1 MQFAP
6 RSASAPRSEKPS
18 EKPGSERKGSD
29 DPRPGQSASN
39 LPAARAAAIA
49 EQHLDVIWRMA
60 RRLGVPTVEIE
71 DMAQEVL
78 VVVVR
83 RLEQIQ
89 VGKERAFVA
98 STTVRV
104 ASNWRRSRRRRPED
118 PSDALDSMSSS
129 RLSGSLGGD
138 AEQRLERSRRLARLT
153 RALDVMTEGQ
163 REAFILFDLEQL
175 TAPEIAEQLG
185 LPEAAVVSRVRRA
198 REVFQRAVASK
209 AAPLATLARS
219 TDGKHSR

>member
-1 MQFAP
+1 MQFSP
-6 RSASAPRSEKPS
+6 RSAGP
-18 EKPGSERKGSD
+18 
-29 DPRPGQSASN
+29 PRPAN
-39 LPAARAAAIA
+39 LPTTAPSARAAAIA

-60 RRLGVPTVEIE
+60 RRLGVPDSEIE

-83 RLEQIQ
+83 RLERIEL
-89 VGKERAFVA
+89 GKERAFVA

-118 PSDALDSMSSS
+118 PSDALDAVASS
-129 RLSGSLGGD
+129 RLSSSFAGVD
-138 AEQRLERSRRLARLT
+138 AEQSLERGRLLARLT
-153 RALDVMTEGQ
+153 LALEVMTEQQ

-185 LPEAAVVSRVRRA
+185 LPEAAIVSRVRRA
-198 REVFQRAVASK
+198 REVFRRTVASN
-209 AAPLATLARS
+209 AGPLGTLQRS
-219 TDGKHSR
+219 TDEKHSR